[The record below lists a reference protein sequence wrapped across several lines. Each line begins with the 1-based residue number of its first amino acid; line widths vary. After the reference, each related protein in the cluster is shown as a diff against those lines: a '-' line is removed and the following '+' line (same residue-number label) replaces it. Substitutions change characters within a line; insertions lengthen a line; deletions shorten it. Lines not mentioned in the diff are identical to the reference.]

1 MTQKILNYIAII
13 IVVVLGLLGAS
24 IVRSYGRQVADSL
37 EVPDLKLCSLTVVD
51 CGVYEPIQ
59 LAQRGVRGI
68 ASYYDY
74 ILPSGW
80 SSIGHNVAATRDWPR
95 YSYLEVINAKTK
107 TSVVVKT
114 IDFGPDASVFPE
126 RIIDLSSHAFATIA
140 PLHRGVISVIV
151 RPYDQDL

>member
-68 ASYYDY
+68 AYGRARLTQYNWTGY
-74 ILPSGW
+74 PMANGEYPYLGA
-80 SSIGHNVAATRDWPR
+80 VAISDRAIPLGSMFVIDGC
-95 YSYLEVINAKTK
+95 SFEVKDRTALWVHSKFGT
-107 TSVVVKT
+107 T
-114 IDFGPDASVFPE
+114 IDIYSEQPREILLDIG
-126 RIIDLSSHAFATIA
+126 RI
-140 PLHRGVISVIV
+140 PIV
-151 RPYDQDL
+151 L